1 MQCILLSLST
11 ILIIS
16 CIIPICSLH
25 AQYEIGAW
33 VVGSGGG
40 ESSNDS
46 HMVISALGQ
55 PLTGIKQNNSFLVQS
70 GFMYVAS
77 ASIITSV
84 EQRDDYI
91 STKFNLEQNF
101 PNPFN
106 PSTTIGFSIPERTS
120 VSLDLYNALGQ
131 RVAGIINDEV
141 SAGTHEVTF
150 DASHLPNGVYIYRL
164 RAGDYV
170 ESKKLLLLK

>member
-1 MQCILLSLST
+1 LST

-40 ESSNDS
+40 ESSNNS

-120 VSLDLYNALGQ
+120 VSLDLYNTLGQ
-131 RVAGIINDEV
+131 SGVPPKNRTRFQGSMICLC
-141 SAGTHEVTF
+141 VTGYTRC
-150 DASHLPNGVYIYRL
+150 SNSYGVM
-164 RAGDYV
+164 
-170 ESKKLLLLK
+170 